1 MDPKTDMTPDKT
13 PDLTP
18 DPSTPDPSLSPPPDS
33 ATYAPR
39 EHELLDALQRDPYPL
54 YARARQT
61 DGLTFVPELDAWLV
75 ARDADVREVLL
86 RPDDF
91 SSAHSLRPDVMP
103 SPAAFGVLARGFA
116 PRPTVVST
124 DGAAHRRHRAPI
136 NRGLSTARVA
146 ALTPY
151 AAEVAAALV
160 DGFAADGHTELMAS
174 YAGRLPGAVI
184 GRLLGLSPE
193 DVPAAVHGGHRAE
206 QLLFRPLTEDEQL
219 AAAEDVVA
227 LHHLLD
233 RYARDRYAHPR
244 DDLCSAMVAAL
255 APPAPT
261 APGPRE
267 LTLDQRAELV
277 STLQNF
283 LIAGHLTTTALIGT
297 TVLHLLRHRDQ
308 WELLCARP
316 DLIPGAVEEAIRY
329 DTAVQGFRRT
339 TTRPVE
345 LAGTE
350 LPAGTT
356 VFVAYG
362 SANRDETRHRDAD
375 TFDITRP
382 ASPTRH
388 IGFGHGAH
396 GCPGSQLART
406 QLRLTLELFTRHF
419 PGLRLRED
427 RKVVMRPTLIHRSP
441 LELPLVW

>member
-1 MDPKTDMTPDKT
+1 MDPT
-13 PDLTP
+13 
-18 DPSTPDPSLSPPPDS
+18 
-33 ATYAPR
+33 TYAP
-39 EHELLDALQRDPYPL
+39 HELLDALQRDPYPL

-75 ARDADVREVLL
+75 GRDADVREVLL
-86 RPDDF
+86 RPEDF
-91 SSAHSLRPDVMP
+91 SSAHSLRPDVLP
-103 SPAAFGVLARGFA
+103 VPAAFGVLARGFA
-116 PRPTVVST
+116 ARPTVVST

-136 NRGLSTARVA
+136 NRGLSAARVA

-151 AAEVAAALV
+151 ATEIATALV
-160 DGFAADGHTELMAS
+160 DGFAADGHTELMTS

-206 QLLFRPLTEDEQL
+206 QLLFRPMAEDEQL

-233 RYARDRYAHPR
+233 GYARARHAHPR
-244 DDLCSAMVAAL
+244 DDLCSLMVEALTADTAA
-255 APPAPT
+255 APAP
-261 APGPRE
+261 APAPASAADPARPSPRE

-277 STLQNF
+277 ANLQNF

-339 TTRPVE
+339 VTRPVV

-350 LPAGTT
+350 LPAGAT

-362 SANRDETRHRDAD
+362 SANRDEARHRDAD

-388 IGFGHGAH
+388 VGFGHGAH

-406 QLRLTLELFTRHF
+406 QLRLTLELLTSRF
-419 PGLRLRED
+419 PGLRLAED
-427 RKVVMRPTLIHRSP
+427 REVVMRPTLIHRSP
-441 LELPLVW
+441 LELPLTW